1 MLLLSSILEKSRSQE
16 QSRHFIAEFNSGS
29 FLSDFSLW
37 LHKHGIDLCVIKIPS
52 LAHAECHHGGQQ
64 NPSYNYQRWEIE

>member
-1 MLLLSSILEKSRSQE
+1 MSQE

-29 FLSDFSLW
+29 FPSDFSLW
-37 LHKHGIDLCVIKIPS
+37 LHKYGIDLCVAKIPS
-52 LAHAECHHGGQQ
+52 LALAVCHHRGGQ